1 MPDATEPVEARPAL
15 GLIVFFLIAFGVP
28 WTCWIVLRRTMS
40 LDHMFDSFST
50 YWFTAAPSFAG
61 FAAAFAADGFTGLKR
76 FATRV
81 FTLRF
86 SLLLWIAA
94 LFLPLLA
101 ALLTFLP
108 RLGDLAQGGAPKF
121 AKLVAIASLM
131 NFFTGPLAEEFGWRG
146 YLLGRFCRR
155 LHPALA
161 GLAIGPI
168 WAAWHIPIF
177 YDGVFAHVSSTLGF
191 LAWTTSWSVVLAL
204 IVARAR
210 GSVLPSIL
218 GHWTINAAPAIFF
231 ALLPALPGEKQPGGL
246 SFAIASVAMACAMT
260 WLWRD
265 TKWQPRAAG

>member
-1 MPDATEPVEARPAL
+1 MADAGEATEARPTLA
-15 GLIVFFLIAFGVP
+15 LIVFFLIAFGVP
-28 WTCWIVLRRTMS
+28 WAGWIVLRRTMP

-61 FAAAFAADGFTGLKR
+61 FVAAFVADGFSGLKR
-76 FATRV
+76 FAAHV
-81 FTLRF
+81 FALRF
-86 SLLLWIAA
+86 SLLLWLAA

-108 RLGDLAQGGAPKF
+108 HLGDLAQGGAPKF
-121 AKLVAIASLM
+121 AKLIAIASLM
-131 NFFTGPLAEEFGWRG
+131 NFFTGPIAEEFGWRG

-168 WAAWHIPIF
+168 WAAWHMPLF
-177 YDGVFAHVSSTLGF
+177 YDSVFAHVSSTLGY
-191 LAWTTSWSVVLAL
+191 LAWITSWSVVLAL

-218 GHWTINAAPAIFF
+218 GHWTINAASAIFF
-231 ALLPALPGEKQPGGL
+231 ALLPALPGEKQPGGIAF
-246 SFAIASVAMACAMT
+246 SIASLRNRVAMARYEM
-260 WLWRD
+260 
-265 TKWQPRAAG
+265 AA